1 MMTTGDVPMLL
12 NYVIALAL
20 NSWVIG
26 LSYYYR
32 IQPKKL
38 KNGATKKAKTVIS
51 EDKYKKQ

>member
-1 MMTTGDVPMLL
+1 MLL